1 MKKTPSIRN
10 RLQELGVAA
19 VYLFGSRAQDLHRS
33 DSDFDIGILLEKS
46 QDPALLGREANSKS
60 LRSINKS
67 GDIYQDLYELFS
79 DFYRTM
85 SDIDIVFLRE
95 TTGQL
100 RYHVVKNGKILFD
113 LNPKMRHQFEELTIL
128 EHADFESHRKLFE
141 KHLLNSIP

>member
-1 MKKTPSIRN
+1 MKKMPSIRN
-10 RLQELGVAA
+10 RLQKLGVAA

-33 DSDFDIGILLEKS
+33 NSDFDIGILLVE
-46 QDPALLGREANSKS
+46 
-60 LRSINKS
+60 NKNK
-67 GDIYQDLYELFS
+67 DIYQELYELFS

-85 SDIDIVFLRE
+85 SNIDIVFLQE

-113 LNPKMRHQFEELTIL
+113 LNPKIRQHFETLTIL

-141 KHLLNSIP
+141 KHLLDSIP